1 MKRLTAFLLVA
12 LIGWNVVLTILYLQ
26 VRETTTAA
34 NAQQQTTQDAAQQA
48 PQSQPDA
55 PAQQPAE

>member
-12 LIGWNVVLTILYLQ
+12 LIGWNIVLTILYLQ

-34 NAQQQTTQDAAQQA
+34 NAQQIGRAHV
-48 PQSQPDA
+48 
-55 PAQQPAE
+55 